1 MINIYCSSE
10 NGNLERLDEI
20 KKGCWI
26 VLTAPTQAEIERVVK
41 TLDID
46 IEYITDA
53 LDEEEKPRIEKE
65 DSNILMIVDIPVFDP
80 NELESTLYYTLPLGI
95 IVLEDYILTVS
106 LRSNPIIDEFVQ
118 KKIKGFF
125 THMKTRF
132 SLQILYRISEYYLR
146 YLRQINKRTD
156 ELERILHKSMKN
168 EELYS
173 LLSLEKSLVY
183 FTTSLR
189 SNEMIMEKIVRGKY
203 IRLYD
208 EDKELIEEVI
218 IENRQAIEMSNIYSS
233 ILSGMMDAFAS
244 VISNNLNVVMK
255 FLTSFTIILSIPT
268 MVASFFGMNVA
279 VPLQSYNHAF
289 MITILISITLSSL
302 LAWVFARKRFF

>member
-1 MINIYCSSE
+1 MMNIYCSAE
-10 NGNLERLDEI
+10 NGSLQKLDEI
-20 KKGCWI
+20 KKGCW
-26 VLTAPTQAEIERVVK
+26 VALTAPTQAEIEWVVK
-41 TLDID
+41 TFNVDV
-46 IEYITDA
+46 EYITDA

-65 DSNILMIVDIPVFDP
+65 DSNILIIVDIPVFDP
-80 NELESTLYYTLPLGI
+80 DELESALYYTIPLGI
-95 IVLEDYILTVS
+95 IVLDDYILTVC
-106 LRSNPIIDEFVQ
+106 LRPNSIIDEFVQ
-118 KKIKGFF
+118 KKIKGFL

-132 SLQILYRISEYYLR
+132 SMQILYRVSEYYLR
-146 YLRQINKRTD
+146 YLKQINKKTN

-189 SNEMIMEKIVRGKY
+189 SNEMIMEKIVRGNY
-203 IRLYD
+203 IKLYD

-218 IENRQAIEMSNIYSS
+218 IENRQAIEMSHIYSS

-279 VPLQSYNHAF
+279 LPLQTYPFAF
-289 MITILISITLSSL
+289 ILTILISITLSSL
-302 LAWVFARKRFF
+302 LAFVFARKRFF

>member
-1 MINIYCSSE
+1 MINIYCSAE
-10 NGNLERLDEI
+10 NGALQKLDEI
-20 KKGCWI
+20 KKGCW
-26 VLTAPTQAEIERVVK
+26 VTLTGPTPEEIEWVVN
-41 TLDID
+41 TLNVDV
-46 IEYITDA
+46 EYITDA
-53 LDEEEKPRIEKE
+53 LDEEEKSRIEKE
-65 DSNILMIVDIPVFDP
+65 DSTLLIIVDIPVFDP
-80 NELESTLYYTLPLGI
+80 DELESTLYYTIPLGI
-95 IVLEDYILTVS
+95 VVLDDYILTICS
-106 LRSNPIIDEFVQ
+106 RSNPIIDEFVQ
-118 KKIKGFF
+118 KKIKGFL

-132 SLQILYRISEYYLR
+132 SLQILYRISEYFLR
-146 YLRQINKRTD
+146 YLKQINKRTN
-156 ELERILHKSMKN
+156 ELERSLHKSMKN

-189 SNEMIMEKIVRGKY
+189 SNEMIMEKIVRGHYLK
-203 IRLYD
+203 LYD

-268 MVASFFGMNVA
+268 MVASFFGMNVDI
-279 VPLQSYNHAF
+279 PLHTYQHAF
-289 MITILISITLSSL
+289 MITILISVLLSSS
-302 LAWVFARKRFF
+302 LAYVFARKKFF

>member
-1 MINIYCSSE
+1 MISIYCSSE
-10 NGNLERLDEI
+10 NGNLEKLDEI

-26 VLTAPTQAEIERVVK
+26 VLTAPTQAEIERVVN
-41 TLDID
+41 TLHID

-203 IRLYD
+203 IKLYD